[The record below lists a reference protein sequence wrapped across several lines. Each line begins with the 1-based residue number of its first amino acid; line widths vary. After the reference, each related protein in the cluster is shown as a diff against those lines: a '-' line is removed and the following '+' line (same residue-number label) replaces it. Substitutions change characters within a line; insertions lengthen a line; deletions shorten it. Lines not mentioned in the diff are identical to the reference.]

1 MTNKIFCGKKKR
13 TTGRFHCD
21 TCACSHERISRDI
34 IICHDLGAI
43 AFSVREKCKN
53 YKRDLKTTVK
63 NILPNEVVKPFFVS
77 LLAGLIIFVIG
88 LIVYRYRSG

>member
-1 MTNKIFCGKKKR
+1 
-13 TTGRFHCD
+13 
-21 TCACSHERISRDI
+21 
-34 IICHDLGAI
+34 
-43 AFSVREKCKN
+43 VREKCKN